1 MKMNEKMSLN
11 YQFIQKVSKN
21 PFFEN
26 KIPVSYKKAN
36 SMQLVVV
43 SKNLFLVTDVLLLHS
58 NGLDDIH
65 FSFSGNPSQYF
76 FESHLLQGDKIV
88 LEDKKKYK

>member
-1 MKMNEKMSLN
+1 MKMKEKNVIKLSI
-11 YQFIQKVSKN
+11 YSKSQQN

-65 FSFSGNPSQYF
+65 FSFF
-76 FESHLLQGDKIV
+76 R
-88 LEDKKKYK
+88 